1 MRVEA
6 DNERMTSSGRRR
18 LLWIVEWLSKG
29 SWAVLDQA
37 LYALSQFLV
46 NLLLAR
52 WLTPAEFGV
61 YALLYSVLLF
71 VASVHSALITEPML
85 VFAATRFAGA
95 PRQYLRELVRS
106 NFAITGLAGGGL
118 LIVVAVMA
126 ATRTGSP
133 TVAAIV
139 ALTVAQ
145 PFVLLTWLYRRACYV
160 RASPPTAASG
170 GAIYLVVVTSAL
182 FALQSLG
189 WLSVPAAFLISGA
202 AGLAASLWMAW
213 RLRNAGTLAAL
224 GPTLGEVLR
233 SHWEYGKW
241 SLPTGLITWTSY
253 NLYFLL
259 LPAFAGWGATGALKA
274 LLNLVTPATHAIA
287 ALSLLL
293 LPLLSRQTVYGAFR
307 EQVRRAL
314 IVFTAGCIAYGVVVG
329 ALSESVLRIFYGDSY
344 PEYLT
349 HLNHRGLLWLI
360 AFLPLG
366 GGVVSV
372 LGSALRA
379 LERPDS
385 VFKCYVVSATIGA
398 VVGVPAIAWAGVDGA
413 IVGTAVYVC
422 ATSIALAWSLRAG
435 LSSWKRAPR
444 AEIRHRQDPRDRHQ
458 PIEGLS

>member
-1 MRVEA
+1 MSVWIHNRA
-6 DNERMTSSGRRR
+6 MTPSGRKRWI
-18 LLWIVEWLSKG
+18 WIVEWLSKG

-37 LYALSQFLV
+37 LFALSQFLV

-52 WLTPAEFGV
+52 WLTPAEYGI

-85 VFAATRFAGA
+85 VFAATRFADA
-95 PRQYLRELVRS
+95 PRHYLRELVRG
-106 NFAITGLAGGGL
+106 NFAITGLAGGIL
-118 LIVVAVMA
+118 LVAAVVMA
-126 ATRTGSP
+126 ATGTGSM
-133 TVAAIV
+133 TVAAVV

-160 RASPPTAASG
+160 RGSPPTAASG
-170 GAIYLVVVTSAL
+170 GAAYLVVVTSAL
-182 FALQSLG
+182 LAMQWLG

-213 RLRNAGTLAAL
+213 RLRTAGGPAPAS
-224 GPTLGEVLR
+224 PTLRNVLL

-241 SLPTGLITWTSY
+241 SLPTGLLTWASY
-253 NLYFLL
+253 NFYFLL
-259 LPAFAGWGATGALKA
+259 LPAFASWGATGALKA
-274 LLNLVTPATHAIA
+274 LLNLVTPATHPIA

-293 LPLLSRQTVYGAFR
+293 LPLLSRQTDYGAFR

-314 IVFTAGCIAYGVVVG
+314 IVFTAGCVAYGVLIG

-344 PEYLT
+344 LEYLT

-366 GGVVSV
+366 SGIVSV

-385 VFKCYVVSATIGA
+385 VFKCYVLSAPVGA
-398 VVGVPAIAWAGVDGA
+398 AVGVPAIAWAGLDGA

-435 LSSWKRAPR
+435 LSSWKRAPH
-444 AEIRHRQDPRDRHQ
+444 AEFRHRRDARERHQ